1 MQFKV
6 LKKAC
11 SNDHCDCVSL
21 GMLLGVECKEVVIT
35 VVEEEIR
42 LEQWLKRKNGF
53 RTFKPPL
60 YSGGHCF
67 ENVSFGRCHNN
78 VFVCVPKKPPSRKM
92 WSPLIKFKFQFL
104 PMDVEHSACLQKVT
118 VILYSTALIF
128 LVI

>member
-11 SNDHCDCVSL
+11 NNDRHDCVSL
-21 GMLLGVECKEVVIT
+21 GMLLRAECKEVVMT

-42 LEQWLKRKNGF
+42 LEPWLKRKNGL

-60 YSGGHCF
+60 YSGGHYF
-67 ENVSFGRCHNN
+67 ENVSFRRCHNN
-78 VFVCVPKKPPSRKM
+78 VFVCVPKKPPSRKI

-104 PMDVEHSACLQKVT
+104 PMDVEHSALLQKVT

>member
-11 SNDHCDCVSL
+11 SNDHRDWVSL

-35 VVEEEIR
+35 VVEEETR

-67 ENVSFGRCHNN
+67 ENVSFGRCHNIRR
-78 VFVCVPKKPPSRKM
+78 VEGLYVTVRTSPK
-92 WSPLIKFKFQFL
+92 QFL
-104 PMDVEHSACLQKVT
+104 EGAPGSPFSLFSPT
-118 VILYSTALIF
+118 FAL
-128 LVI
+128 L